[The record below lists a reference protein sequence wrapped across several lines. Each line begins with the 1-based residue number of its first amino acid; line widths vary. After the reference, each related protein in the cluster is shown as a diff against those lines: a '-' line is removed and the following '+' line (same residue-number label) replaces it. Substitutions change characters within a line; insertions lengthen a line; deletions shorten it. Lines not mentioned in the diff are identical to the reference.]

1 MIVFT
6 VLPCSIETV
15 ADREG
20 PEAAGGER
28 NVADLLLDQV
38 QGQCTCTHVSDA
50 FQLRTHTCTSLWGWE
65 RRRDAARSSTQ
76 RAHMVLR
83 NFLSAAD

>member
-1 MIVFT
+1 MHALPLLRGIET
-6 VLPCSIETV
+6 VADRALPAFQHPFCRAHCTLDCFPCSIETV

-38 QGQCTCTHVSDA
+38 T
-50 FQLRTHTCTSLWGWE
+50 TSWAE
-65 RRRDAARSSTQ
+65 
-76 RAHMVLR
+76 
-83 NFLSAAD
+83 

>member
-1 MIVFT
+1 MHA
-6 VLPCSIETV
+6 LPLLRSIETV

-38 QGQCTCTHVSDA
+38 AAVLSLPTRHV
-50 FQLRTHTCTSLWGWE
+50 LCY
-65 RRRDAARSSTQ
+65 SSPPCCATRQ
-76 RAHMVLR
+76 EA
-83 NFLSAAD
+83 

>member
-1 MIVFT
+1 MANF
-6 VLPCSIETV
+6 LCSIETV

-38 QGQCTCTHVSDA
+38 CIGDA
-50 FQLRTHTCTSLWGWE
+50 LAWASVMRLH
-65 RRRDAARSSTQ
+65 
-76 RAHMVLR
+76 AHMYAGATGWHMHRQCV
-83 NFLSAAD
+83 SPT